1 MNERWRVL
9 PKEKKA
15 DDGTCWLAQ
24 KFTDLGIALQFKG
37 CVFASLRFINVMG
50 RFIETFCTG
59 IVCVLLTPALV
70 LHLVLESDVCS
81 SIALGLKGFFNFA

>member
-24 KFTDLGIALQFKG
+24 KFTDLGIALQFEG
-37 CVFASLRFINVMG
+37 SVLACFINVM
-50 RFIETFCTG
+50 EN
-59 IVCVLLTPALV
+59 
-70 LHLVLESDVCS
+70 S
-81 SIALGLKGFFNFA
+81 

>member
-24 KFTDLGIALQFKG
+24 KFTDLGIALEFEG
-37 CVFASLRFINVMG
+37 SVLACFINVMG
-50 RFIETFCTG
+50 RFIETF
-59 IVCVLLTPALV
+59 
-70 LHLVLESDVCS
+70 
-81 SIALGLKGFFNFA
+81 